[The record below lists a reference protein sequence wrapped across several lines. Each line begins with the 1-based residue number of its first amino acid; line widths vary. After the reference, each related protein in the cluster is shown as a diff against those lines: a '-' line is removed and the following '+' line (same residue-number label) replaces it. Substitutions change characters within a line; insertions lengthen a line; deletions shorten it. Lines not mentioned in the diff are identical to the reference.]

1 MLSIVTV
8 KAGLVATMHCWMAT
22 ARRATA
28 MLVSARS
35 SATSV
40 HTRRKPALG
49 PGLGLGLRV
58 RVRDERHECAHE
70 QEALRWGKGCC
81 GGRG

>member
-1 MLSIVTV
+1 MRLTMLSMVTV

-22 ARRATA
+22 ASSATA

-40 HTRRKPALG
+40 HTSRKPA
-49 PGLGLGLRV
+49 
-58 RVRDERHECAHE
+58 C
-70 QEALRWGKGCC
+70 WC
-81 GGRG
+81 